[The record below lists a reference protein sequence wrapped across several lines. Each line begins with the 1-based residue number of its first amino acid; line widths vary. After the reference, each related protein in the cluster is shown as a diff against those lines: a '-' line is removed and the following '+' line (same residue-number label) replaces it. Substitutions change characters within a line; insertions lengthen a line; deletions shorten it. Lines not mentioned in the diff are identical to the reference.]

1 MQSLETTAKMNIN
14 LEVNFQTKTTFA
26 ANSSSRSKAVVFF
39 VVAPSRV
46 FVPSPALKFQVFAPD
61 CEVHR

>member
-1 MQSLETTAKMNIN
+1 MQSPETTTKMNIK

-26 ANSSSRSKAVVFF
+26 ADSSSRSKAVVFF

-46 FVPSPALKFQVFAPD
+46 FVPAPTLKFQVFALD